1 MLAFIRGA
9 TTKKVIT
16 IPSLRPISIPFLLA
30 NQFSQGIVSSLS
42 VSVSNNHCNSFHRS
56 QPNHLFPVNNKYHS
70 TGLLMTDKQKQHPP
84 QPAQPY
90 KYYSS
95 SSIGNIDLSEL
106 DATISI
112 AEEQRQDAFNTS
124 AKIKVLITRTRRSL
138 EQQTVEDSAVA
149 ATDQNDVQKELE
161 SLMEKTLPAEKKTV
175 RVANLSFQ
183 FQEYARLKAFQ
194 YFLSSNG
201 KLIPPSQLPP
211 SISDEE
217 YLAGAVIGLT
227 QDLARYVV
235 GRATARDAQ
244 SVMIARDLAN
254 GCLEYLMKFDFRNG
268 MLRRKYDGVKYALK
282 TCETVLYELSVTGI
296 DIDDSNDAADG
307 AEPDSKRM
315 KLDHENGSPKKHEM
329 MPNDELEQLR
339 SRMEH
344 RDELREK
351 LIKRCRDAQKAAK
364 QAIFALHRNDFKR
377 ATKLINECETVIQN
391 DLNPM
396 VDEDPSLHYGSY
408 ANVLEEYAEAKLFN
422 TWLMD
427 KPQGQLLH
435 PNGFTK
441 ISLEPAE
448 YLGGLC
454 DLTGEVGRYA
464 VQRGTKR
471 DSKGVQFCLETNLS
485 ILFALETL
493 QRFPSG
499 SYISKK
505 MDQLRRSV
513 EKLERMLYE
522 LSLVQAT
529 GRQIVADSVNES
541 EVNRNGGTNDAK

>member
-1 MLAFIRGA
+1 M
-9 TTKKVIT
+9 
-16 IPSLRPISIPFLLA
+16 S
-30 NQFSQGIVSSLS
+30 
-42 VSVSNNHCNSFHRS
+42 
-56 QPNHLFPVNNKYHS
+56 
-70 TGLLMTDKQKQHPP
+70 DKQKQHPP

-95 SSIGNIDLSEL
+95 SSIGSIDLSEL

-124 AKIKVLITRTRRSL
+124 AKIKVLITKTRRLL
-138 EQQTVEDSAVA
+138 EQEEAEDDS
-149 ATDQNDVQKELE
+149 TTKNKQSDIQRELE
-161 SLMEKTLPAEKKTV
+161 SLIEKTLPSEKKAV
-175 RVANLSFQ
+175 RIANLSFQ
-183 FQEYARLKAFQ
+183 FQEYARLKSFQ

-201 KLIPPSQLPP
+201 KLLPPSQLPP

-296 DIDDSNDAADG
+296 DIDDNINGVTDG

-315 KLDHENGSPKKHEM
+315 KLDHQNGSHSKHDIMPKE
-329 MPNDELEQLR
+329 ELEQLR
-339 SRMEH
+339 SRMEY

-364 QAIFALHRNDFKR
+364 QAIFALHRNDYKR
-377 ATKLINECETVIQN
+377 ATKLINDCETVIQN

-408 ANVLEEYAEAKLFN
+408 ANVLEEYAEAKLFH

-499 SYISKK
+499 SYINKK

-529 GRQIVADSVNES
+529 GRQIVADSVNEQ
-541 EVNRNGGTNDAK
+541 EKACDGGTDDAK